1 MEGVEAEGRT
11 VNEATEKA
19 LQELG
24 LRREQVDVEV
34 LTEGRPRLL
43 GFRGEPARVKV
54 TPRPVAA
61 APARPA
67 APSSAVEA
75 LDDEE
80 EDESSESDD
89 SEDSDSESDS
99 DSEDEEFEDEDED
112 EEAEGDDEEY
122 EEEEDDEEVPQELTR
137 RPQPAAVVNVPAP
150 DASEVE
156 LAVNVLENMVQ
167 LMGLEATV
175 TPREPETAGDGL
187 GMIEQVLDVEGEDL
201 GILIGRRG
209 QTLMSLQYI
218 LNLILSKKSGRRV
231 AYGVDVD
238 GYRRRREEAL
248 VSLAKRTATRVRGTG
263 RSVTLEPMPP
273 NERRIV
279 HMALA
284 DDPAVIT
291 VSIGEGEARKVA
303 ITPSR

>member
-1 MEGVEAEGRT
+1 MAPPLAAEGGTPVESVETEGRT

-19 LQELG
+19 LKELG
-24 LRREQVDVEV
+24 LGREQVDVEV
-34 LTEGRPRLL
+34 LSEGKPRLL

-54 TPRPVAA
+54 TPRPVATA
-61 APARPA
+61 ARATRPA
-67 APSSAVEA
+67 AAEPSDEGFDEDT
-75 LDDEE
+75 LDDE
-80 EDESSESDD
+80 DELEHD
-89 SEDSDSESDS
+89 
-99 DSEDEEFEDEDED
+99 EDEDED
-112 EEAEGDDEEY
+112 EDDDEDEEYDDDEED
-122 EEEEDDEEVPQELTR
+122 DDESAPPPELTR
-137 RPQPAAVVNVPAP
+137 RPAAVVAVPAP
-150 DASEVE
+150 DASEIEV
-156 LAVNVLENMVQ
+156 AVGVLENLVQ
-167 LMGLEATV
+167 LMGLEASV

-187 GMIEQVLDVEGEDL
+187 GMIESVLDVEGDDL

-209 QTLMSLQYI
+209 QTLMSLQYV
-218 LNLILSKKSGRRV
+218 LNLILSKKTGRRV

-248 VSLAKRTATRVRGTG
+248 VSLAKRTASRVRGTG

-284 DDPAVIT
+284 DDPAVMT

-303 ITPSR
+303 ITPAR